1 MIFYMFYSITRLSI
15 NSSRMF
21 DIMDIL
27 LTFSY
32 LLMLFGVTLAIKT
45 SVDKMTRESRI
56 QSEIDLFEQQVGEIL
71 TDNSDVY
78 NQPIISDDE
87 QALITLGKK
96 I

>member
-1 MIFYMFYSITRLSI
+1 MFYSITRLSI

-32 LLMLFGVTLAIKT
+32 LMMLFGVTLAIKT

-56 QSEIDLFEQQVGEIL
+56 QNEIDLFEQQVGEIL

>member
-1 MIFYMFYSITRLSI
+1 
-15 NSSRMF
+15 
-21 DIMDIL
+21 MDIL

-56 QSEIDLFEQQVGEIL
+56 QSEIDLFEQQVDEIL